1 MPVAMR
7 QDYRGDRKWRENRL
21 LSKYRQSDR
30 REPHSNTEF
39 RNWLQFRRPRYKD
52 VSRKRDDRTA
62 NPTRTGEDER
72 CGCKEW
78 MDGELGVDQKLPQRQ
93 RSIMQIERTRKFAH
107 AEQVSKPAMTRSAIR
122 SPTRGAVGA
131 LVAVVMGVTLD
142 ELDDIN
148 ASPISAPNVFR
159 D

>member
-7 QDYRGDRKWRENRL
+7 QDYRGDRKWRENRV

-30 REPHSNTEF
+30 REIPFDTEF
-39 RNWLQFRRPRYKD
+39 RNWLQFRWPRYKD

-107 AEQVSKPAMTRSAIR
+107 AEQSLKTGNDQKRNSQPHPR
-122 SPTRGAVGA
+122 RGWGTGGRRHGSHAG
-131 LVAVVMGVTLD
+131 
-142 ELDDIN
+142 
-148 ASPISAPNVFR
+148 
-159 D
+159 